1 VLRTLAFYKLEEARE
16 MFFTKADLEK
26 EKDELNRLISEDE
39 DARKAHQ
46 EFQARIALPAAGIKH
61 ESMPLSV

>member
-1 VLRTLAFYKLEEARE
+1 
-16 MFFTKADLEK
+16 MSFTKADLEK

-61 ESMPLSV
+61 ERMPLSV